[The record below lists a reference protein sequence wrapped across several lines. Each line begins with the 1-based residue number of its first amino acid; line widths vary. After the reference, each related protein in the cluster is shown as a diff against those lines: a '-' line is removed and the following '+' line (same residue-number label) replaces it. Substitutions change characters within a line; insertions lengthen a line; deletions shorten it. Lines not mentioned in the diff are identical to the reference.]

1 MGEIV
6 VETIY
11 LEKEVVDIFVVV
23 NEFIIEGE
31 EGVLEFNE

>member
-6 VETIY
+6 VDMIN

-23 NEFIIEGE
+23 NEFINEDEG
-31 EGVLEFNE
+31 GVMEFDE